1 VPALPSFAL
10 QKAIS
15 TTVRAFER
23 DYWTGTVD
31 TTNRRVW
38 EFDESFK
45 KYLRK
50 TKAMGIDMET
60 ATLFLVGFYNKI
72 PTGALLLV
80 SDMPMVPEGV
90 KTSKSDKTVTKKFVD
105 DHLNI
110 GIASL
115 RQLINNSATVRHL
128 KF

>member
-1 VPALPSFAL
+1 
-10 QKAIS
+10 
-15 TTVRAFER
+15 
-23 DYWTGTVD
+23 
-31 TTNRRVW
+31 VW
-38 EFDESFK
+38 EFDEEFK
-45 KYLRK
+45 SYLSK

-60 ATLFLVGFYNKI
+60 ATLFSVGFYNKI

-90 KTSKSDKTVTKKFVD
+90 KTSKSDKTVTIHWVD

-110 GIASL
+110 GIESL

>member
-1 VPALPSFAL
+1 
-10 QKAIS
+10 
-15 TTVRAFER
+15 
-23 DYWTGTVD
+23 
-31 TTNRRVW
+31 
-38 EFDESFK
+38 
-45 KYLRK
+45 
-50 TKAMGIDMET
+50 MET
-60 ATLFLVGFYNKI
+60 ATLFSVGFYNKI

-90 KTSKSDKTVTKKFVD
+90 KTSKSDKTVTIRWVD

-110 GIASL
+110 GIESL